1 MATEISVPDIGDFE
15 SVEIIEILVKPGDT
29 IKKNDP
35 VVTLESDKSSVE
47 VPSPFAG
54 KISALKVKI
63 GDKVSTGSVLA
74 LIEDEKAKVE
84 QQSSEQEKEK
94 TKPLVLKE
102 DDVLPE
108 TEKIIKEAESTIPQT
123 SLESS
128 TVQPIQIDEIT
139 KVDELKVD
147 KEETAE
153 DKLVIVQDKLL
164 RTMAEMENQRRRFE
178 KEKQEA
184 FEFGGFN
191 FAGESLSLLD
201 NIDRAIM
208 SFRNDEN
215 LKNNKDLNKI
225 IDGIEVVKK
234 DLVSIFKKNGIESI
248 ECINKKF
255 DPNFHQAMLEV
266 EDNTKEPGT
275 VVQEIQKGYM
285 MKDRLLRPS
294 LVSVTKKREE
304 KLEKT
309 TNDDKKTDKKSEKKW
324 LFCL

>member
-1 MATEISVPDIGDFE
+1 MTMTKSE
-15 SVEIIEILVKPGDT
+15 
-29 IKKNDP
+29 KK
-35 VVTLESDKSSVE
+35 
-47 VPSPFAG
+47 
-54 KISALKVKI
+54 
-63 GDKVSTGSVLA
+63 
-74 LIEDEKAKVE
+74 
-84 QQSSEQEKEK
+84 EQEKTPSK
-94 TKPLVLKE
+94 
-102 DDVLPE
+102 DGDE
-108 TEKIIKEAESTIPQT
+108 TQKQEEKIT
-123 SLESS
+123 
-128 TVQPIQIDEIT
+128 PI
-139 KVDELKVD
+139 
-147 KEETAE
+147 KEETLE
-153 DKLVIVQDKLL
+153 EKLKTTQDKLL

-184 FEFGGFN
+184 FEFGGFS
-191 FAGESLSLLD
+191 FAAESLLLLD
-201 NIDRAIM
+201 NIDRAVV
-208 SFRNDEN
+208 SFKNDEN

-266 EDNTKEPGT
+266 EDSTKEPGI

-309 TNDDKKTDKKSEKKW
+309 TNDDKKTDKKSEKK
-324 LFCL
+324 

>member
-1 MATEISVPDIGDFE
+1 MTKSDKK
-15 SVEIIEILVKPGDT
+15 SVEK
-29 IKKNDP
+29 
-35 VVTLESDKSSVE
+35 
-47 VPSPFAG
+47 
-54 KISALKVKI
+54 AL
-63 GDKVSTGSVLA
+63 S
-74 LIEDEKAKVE
+74 ED
-84 QQSSEQEKEK
+84 KEK
-94 TKPLVLKE
+94 TNKNE
-102 DDVLPE
+102 AA
-108 TEKIIKEAESTIPQT
+108 EKKSTP
-123 SLESS
+123 
-128 TVQPIQIDEIT
+128 P
-139 KVDELKVD
+139 
-147 KEETAE
+147 KEETIE
-153 DKLVIVQDKLL
+153 DKLKTTQEKLL

-178 KEKQEA
+178 KEKKEA

-191 FAGESLSLLD
+191 FANESLLLLD

-309 TNDDKKTDKKSEKKW
+309 TKDDKKNDKKSEKK
-324 LFCL
+324 